1 MAELA
6 ALGHDVD
13 TVRLEQLAG
22 RDDGDVWSATQ
33 AAGRF
38 LVTQDLDFS
47 DRRTAPRMN
56 SPAMN
61 GHVSAVLGG

>member
-1 MAELA
+1 LKTKLDENLPERLMAELA

-22 RDDGDVWSATQ
+22 HNDGDVWSATR

-38 LVTQDLDFS
+38 MITQDLDFS
-47 DRRTAPRMN
+47 DLRR
-56 SPAMN
+56 
-61 GHVSAVLGG
+61 